1 MKSFFVN
8 LTKRLVMIQ
17 FEQFELKNGLKFFV
31 NIDKT
36 TPFVAVNTLYNV
48 GSKDESPERTGF
60 AHLFE
65 HLMFGGSK
73 HIPSFDT
80 PLQKVGGENNAFTT
94 TDITN
99 YYITLP
105 ANNIETAFWLESD
118 RMLELAF
125 SQKSLDVQKNVV
137 IEEFKQRYI
146 NRPYG
151 DIWLLARP
159 LAYKVHPYQ
168 WATIG
173 KEIGHIEKAKLSDV
187 KEFFF
192 SHYAPNNAVVAI
204 SGNVSLRTVKHFAK
218 KWFGNIP
225 RRDIAQRT
233 YEKEPEQTEKRTLTV
248 ERDVPASSIF
258 KAFHMC
264 DQLHADFYATDLI
277 SDLLSNGKSARLY
290 QNLVQNQKLFS
301 DINAYIT
308 GEIDE
313 GLFIINGNLNPG
325 ITMDDA
331 EKAIITELDKI
342 REGFVFDYELQKVKN
357 KYESTT
363 ILGEID
369 VLSKARALA
378 YYANLGDVN
387 LVNSRLKNYGDVS
400 LIDVKRVSD
409 KLFDEKNDSTM
420 YYLAKNQK

>member
-1 MKSFFVN
+1 
-8 LTKRLVMIQ
+8 MIQ

-48 GSKDESPERTGF
+48 GSKDESSEKTGF

-105 ANNIETAFWLESD
+105 ANNLETAFWLESD

-137 IEEFKQRYI
+137 IEEFKQRYL
-146 NRPYG
+146 NKPYG
-151 DIWLLARP
+151 DTWLLLRP
-159 LAYKVHPYQ
+159 LAYKNHPYQ

-173 KEIGHIEKAKLSDV
+173 KETSHIADATLSDV
-187 KEFFF
+187 KKFFF
-192 SHYAPNNAVVAI
+192 SHYAPNNAVIAI
-204 SGNVSLRTVKHFAK
+204 SGNVSMRKVKSLAK
-218 KWFGNIP
+218 KWFENIP
-225 RRDIAQRT
+225 RRDIAKRNLP
-233 YEKEPEQTEKRTLTV
+233 EEPLQTEKRTLTV
-248 ERDVPASSIF
+248 ERNVPASCIF

-264 DQLHADFYATDLI
+264 DQLNMDFYATDLI
-277 SDLLSNGKSARLY
+277 SDILSNGKSARLY
-290 QNLVQNQKLFS
+290 QNLVQKQKLFS
-301 DINAYIT
+301 EINAFIT
-308 GEIDE
+308 GEIDP
-313 GLFIINGNLNPG
+313 GLFIITGNLNPG
-325 ITMDDA
+325 VSMEDA
-331 EKAIITELDKI
+331 EKSIYTEINKI
-342 REGFVFDYELQKVKN
+342 KEGFVFDYELQKVKN
-357 KYESTT
+357 KYESSAV
-363 ILGEID
+363 LGEID

-387 LVNSRLKNYGDVS
+387 LVNTRISKYNDVS
-400 LIDVKRVSD
+400 LVDVKRVTD
-409 KLFDEKNDSTM
+409 KLFDETNDSTL
-420 YYLAKNQK
+420 YYLAKKQ

>member
-1 MKSFFVN
+1 
-8 LTKRLVMIQ
+8 MIQ
-17 FEQFELKNGLKFFV
+17 FEEFKLRNGLRFIV

-36 TPFVAVNTLYNV
+36 TPFVAINTLYDV
-48 GSKDESPERTGF
+48 GSKDESPKKTGF

-73 HIPSFDT
+73 NIPSFDT

-99 YYITLP
+99 YYITVP
-105 ANNIETAFWLESD
+105 AKNIETAFWLESD

-125 SQKSLDVQKNVV
+125 SQKSLDTQKNVV
-137 IEEFKQRYI
+137 CEEFKQRYL
-146 NRPYG
+146 NQPYG
-151 DIWLLARP
+151 DAWLLLRP

-173 KEIGHIEKAKLSDV
+173 KELSHIENATLKDV
-187 KEFFF
+187 KDFFYH
-192 SHYAPNNAVVAI
+192 HYAPNNAIIAI
-204 SGNVSLRTVKHFAK
+204 SGNVSLTKVKWLAH

-225 RRDIAQRT
+225 PREITTRNIP
-233 YEKEPEQTEKRTLTV
+233 KEPQQTEKRTLTV
-248 ERDVPASSIF
+248 ERNVPASSIY

-264 DQLHADFYATDLI
+264 NQLSPDFFATDLI
-277 SDLLSNGKSARLY
+277 SDILSNGKSARLY

-308 GEIDE
+308 GEIDA
-313 GLFIINGNLNPG
+313 GLFVITGNLNPSAS
-325 ITMDDA
+325 MEEA
-331 EKAIITELDKI
+331 EKAIYSEINKI
-342 REGFVFDYELQKVKN
+342 KEGFVFDYELQKVKN
-357 KYESTT
+357 KFESST

-369 VLSKARALA
+369 VLSKAKALA
-378 YYANLGDVN
+378 YYANLGDIK
-387 LVNSRLKNYGDVS
+387 LVNNRLEKYREVS

-409 KLFDEKNDSTM
+409 TLFDETNDSTL
-420 YYLAKNQK
+420 YYLSKSN

>member
-1 MKSFFVN
+1 
-8 LTKRLVMIQ
+8 MIQ
-17 FEQFELKNGLKFFV
+17 FEEFELKNGLRFFV
-31 NIDKT
+31 NVDKT

-73 HIPSFDT
+73 NIPSFDT

-105 ANNIETAFWLESD
+105 ANNLETAFWLESD

-125 SQKSLDVQKNVV
+125 SQKNLDVQKNVV
-137 IEEFKQRYI
+137 CEEFKQRYL

-151 DIWLLARP
+151 DMWLLARP
-159 LAYKVHPYQ
+159 LAYKVHPYR

-173 KEIGHIEKAKLSDV
+173 KEISHIEKAKLSDV

-192 SHYAPNNAVVAI
+192 SHYAPNNAVIAI
-204 SGNVSLRTVKHFAK
+204 SGNVSLRTVKHLAK

-277 SDLLSNGKSARLY
+277 SDILSNGKSARLY

-400 LIDVKRVSD
+400 LVDVKRVSD

-420 YYLAKNQK
+420 YYLAKNQN

>member
-1 MKSFFVN
+1 
-8 LTKRLVMIQ
+8 MIQ
-17 FEQFELKNGLKFFV
+17 FEEFELKNGLRFYV

-48 GSKDESPERTGF
+48 GSKDESPDQTGF

-73 HIPSFDT
+73 NIPSFDT

-99 YYITLP
+99 YYITIP

-125 SQKSLDVQKNVV
+125 SQKSLDVQKQVV
-137 IEEFKQRYI
+137 IEEFKQRYL

-151 DIWLLARP
+151 DLWLLARP

-173 KEIGHIEKAKLSDV
+173 KKVEHIEQASLSDV
-187 KEFFF
+187 KNFFF

-204 SGNVSLRTVKHFAK
+204 SGNVSMKTVTKLAK
-218 KWFGNIP
+218 KWFGDIP
-225 RRDIAQRT
+225 RRDIQARTFAQ
-233 YEKEPEQTEKRTLTV
+233 EPKQTEKRTLTV
-248 ERDVPASSIF
+248 ERDVPASCIF

-264 DQLHADFYATDLI
+264 AQNHPDFYATDLI
-277 SDLLSNGKSARLY
+277 SDILSNGKSSRLY

-301 DINAYIT
+301 DLNAYIT
-308 GEIDE
+308 GEIDP
-313 GLFIINGNLNPG
+313 GLFIISGNLNPDVSME
-325 ITMDDA
+325 TA
-331 EKAIITELDKI
+331 EKAIYAEIQKI
-342 REGFVFDYELQKVKN
+342 KEGFVFDYELQKVQN
-357 KYESTT
+357 KFESTT
-363 ILGEID
+363 IISELD
-369 VLSKARALA
+369 VLTKARTLA
-378 YYANLGDVN
+378 YYANLGDVTLAN
-387 LVNSRLKNYGDVS
+387 TRLKKYTDVS

-409 KLFDEKNDSTM
+409 TLFDEANDSTL
-420 YYLAKNQK
+420 YYMAKK

>member
-1 MKSFFVN
+1 
-8 LTKRLVMIQ
+8 MIQ
-17 FEQFELKNGLKFFV
+17 FEEFELKNGLRFFV
-31 NIDKT
+31 NVDKT

-73 HIPSFDT
+73 NIPSFDT

-105 ANNIETAFWLESD
+105 ANNLETAFWLESD

-137 IEEFKQRYI
+137 CEEFKQRYL

-151 DIWLLARP
+151 DMWLLARP

-173 KEIGHIEKAKLSDV
+173 KEISHIEKAKLSDV

-192 SHYAPNNAVVAI
+192 SHYAPNNAVIAI
-204 SGNVSLRTVKHFAK
+204 SGNVSLRTVKHLAK

-409 KLFDEKNDSTM
+409 KLFDEKNDSTV
-420 YYLAKNQK
+420 YYLAKNQN

>member
-1 MKSFFVN
+1 
-8 LTKRLVMIQ
+8 MIQ
-17 FEQFELKNGLKFFV
+17 FEEFELKNGLRFFV
-31 NIDKT
+31 NVDKT

-73 HIPSFDT
+73 NIPSFDT

-105 ANNIETAFWLESD
+105 ANNLETAFWLESD

-137 IEEFKQRYI
+137 CEEFKQRYL

-151 DIWLLARP
+151 DMWLLARP

-173 KEIGHIEKAKLSDV
+173 KEISHIEKAKLSDV

-192 SHYAPNNAVVAI
+192 SHYAPNNAVIAI
-204 SGNVSLRTVKHFAK
+204 SGNVSLRTVKHLAK

-277 SDLLSNGKSARLY
+277 SDILSNGKSARLY

-409 KLFDEKNDSTM
+409 KLFDEKNDSTV
-420 YYLAKNQK
+420 YYLAKNQN

>member
-1 MKSFFVN
+1 
-8 LTKRLVMIQ
+8 MIQ
-17 FEQFELKNGLKFFV
+17 FEEFELKNGLRFFV
-31 NIDKT
+31 NVDKT

-73 HIPSFDT
+73 NIPSFDT

-105 ANNIETAFWLESD
+105 ANNLETAFWLESD

-137 IEEFKQRYI
+137 CEEFKQRYL

-151 DIWLLARP
+151 DMWLLARP

-173 KEIGHIEKAKLSDV
+173 KEISHIEKAKLSDV

-192 SHYAPNNAVVAI
+192 SHYAPNNAVIAI
-204 SGNVSLRTVKHFAK
+204 SGNVSLHTVKHLAK

-225 RRDIAQRT
+225 RRDIAPRT

-277 SDLLSNGKSARLY
+277 SDILSNGKSARLY

-387 LVNSRLKNYGDVS
+387 LVNSRWKNYGDV
-400 LIDVKRVSD
+400 
-409 KLFDEKNDSTM
+409 
-420 YYLAKNQK
+420 

>member
-1 MKSFFVN
+1 
-8 LTKRLVMIQ
+8 MIQ
-17 FEQFELKNGLKFFV
+17 FEEFELKNGLRFFV

-105 ANNIETAFWLESD
+105 ANNLETAFWLESD

-137 IEEFKQRYI
+137 CEEFKQRYL

-151 DIWLLARP
+151 DLWLLARP

-173 KEIGHIEKAKLSDV
+173 KELSHIEKANLKDV
-187 KEFFF
+187 KDFFF
-192 SHYAPNNAVVAI
+192 SHYAPNNAVIAI
-204 SGNVSLRTVKHFAK
+204 SGNVSLRNVKHLAR

-225 RRDIAQRT
+225 RRNIAKRDIAM
-233 YEKEPEQTEKRTLTV
+233 EPTQTQKRTLTV
-248 ERDVPASSIF
+248 ERNVPASCIF
-258 KAFHMC
+258 KTFHMC
-264 DQLHADFYATDLI
+264 DQLNMDFYATDLI
-277 SDLLSNGKSARLY
+277 SDILSNGKSARLY
-290 QNLVQNQKLFS
+290 QNLVEKQKLFS
-301 DINAYIT
+301 EINAYIT
-308 GEIDE
+308 GENDP
-313 GLFIINGNLNPG
+313 GLFIVTGNLNPSVS
-325 ITMDDA
+325 MDDA
-331 EKAIITELDKI
+331 EKAINVELQKI
-342 REGFVFDYELQKVKN
+342 KEGFVFDYELQKVKN
-357 KYESTT
+357 KFESSA

-387 LVNSRLKNYGDVS
+387 LANTRLQKYEEVS
-400 LIDVKRVSD
+400 LVDVKRVSD
-409 KLFDEKNDSTM
+409 KLFDETNESTL
-420 YYLAKNQK
+420 YYLSKNR

>member
-1 MKSFFVN
+1 
-8 LTKRLVMIQ
+8 MIQ
-17 FEQFELKNGLKFFV
+17 FEEFELKNGLRFFV
-31 NIDKT
+31 NVDKT

-73 HIPSFDT
+73 NIPSFDT

-105 ANNIETAFWLESD
+105 ANNLETAFWLESD

-137 IEEFKQRYI
+137 CEEFKQRYL

-151 DIWLLARP
+151 DMWLLARP

-173 KEIGHIEKAKLSDV
+173 KEISHIEKAKLSDV

-192 SHYAPNNAVVAI
+192 SHYAPNNAVIAI
-204 SGNVSLRTVKHFAK
+204 SGNVSLRTVKHLAK

-258 KAFHMC
+258 KAFHMR
-264 DQLHADFYATDLI
+264 DQLHADFYTTDLI
-277 SDLLSNGKSARLY
+277 SDILSNGKSARLY

-420 YYLAKNQK
+420 YYLAKNQN

>member
-1 MKSFFVN
+1 
-8 LTKRLVMIQ
+8 MIQ
-17 FEQFELKNGLKFFV
+17 FEEFELKNGLRFFV
-31 NIDKT
+31 NVDKT

-73 HIPSFDT
+73 NIPSFDT

-105 ANNIETAFWLESD
+105 ANNLETAFWLESD

-137 IEEFKQRYI
+137 CEEFKQRYL

-151 DIWLLARP
+151 DMWLLARP

-173 KEIGHIEKAKLSDV
+173 KEISHIEKAKLSDV

-204 SGNVSLRTVKHFAK
+204 SGNVSLHTVKHLAK

-225 RRDIAQRT
+225 RRDIAPRT

-277 SDLLSNGKSARLY
+277 SDILSNGKSARLY

-331 EKAIITELDKI
+331 EKAIITELNKI

-363 ILGEID
+363 IFGEID

-420 YYLAKNQK
+420 YYLAKNQN